1 MKENNQIHQVTFGQ
15 EEDFYEPVREGNFWS
30 NNYIKYENNGDKDK
44 NLSVIQYLN
53 KLKPYLKDIINNLQK
68 SGTRKVHVLP

>member
-44 NLSVIQYLN
+44 NLSVI
-53 KLKPYLKDIINNLQK
+53 
-68 SGTRKVHVLP
+68 